1 MSGKSSSEDLKRICL
16 ICGCHTN
23 QTINIYEPRSGP
35 NIIELIQ
42 AKFKFQPINEDKY
55 LCFSC
60 NNWLINWHSLQCVNS
75 NEEESAE
82 SSSSGNFRNQLNNGG
97 ASISKERM
105 LKMKKR
111 NGFYFSKRS
120 RKRSVVRAPCK
131 LCGTSAVFLGRKV
144 AEEKPLHCN
153 KCQRILKWRSEYL
166 KTLLTE
172 SKTDEDVEEVVEEQ
186 PSPPS
191 TPAPQEEKT
200 PEPQNPPTN
209 NNLVSSYTYVRYQR
223 PLIDGKVVSMLRRCG
238 TTLTREKEDN
248 QKPQIMSPRKKQKQV
263 WTRQV
268 DENEIVIDFNL
279 AITEVL
285 GSLDQLS
292 SDAEETD
299 NDSGI
304 DGDFD
309 NTEDAINID
318 EIRRKLPKGL
328 SVSVT
333 SA

>member
-1 MSGKSSSEDLKRICL
+1 
-16 ICGCHTN
+16 
-23 QTINIYEPRSGP
+23 
-35 NIIELIQ
+35 
-42 AKFKFQPINEDKY
+42 
-55 LCFSC
+55 
-60 NNWLINWHSLQCVNS
+60 
-75 NEEESAE
+75 
-82 SSSSGNFRNQLNNGG
+82 
-97 ASISKERM
+97 
-105 LKMKKR
+105 MKK
-111 NGFYFSKRS
+111 
-120 RKRSVVRAPCK
+120 A
-131 LCGTSAVFLGRKV
+131 

-172 SKTDEDVEEVVEEQ
+172 KKTAEEVEEVVQ
-186 PSPPS
+186 KPPSSPPS
-191 TPAPQEEKT
+191 TPPRAKS
-200 PEPQNPPTN
+200 PEPQNPPAIN
-209 NNLVSSYTYVRYQR
+209 NTLVTSYTYVRYQR

-292 SDAEETD
+292 SDVEETD

-309 NTEDAINID
+309 SEDAINID

>member
-1 MSGKSSSEDLKRICL
+1 
-16 ICGCHTN
+16 
-23 QTINIYEPRSGP
+23 
-35 NIIELIQ
+35 
-42 AKFKFQPINEDKY
+42 
-55 LCFSC
+55 
-60 NNWLINWHSLQCVNS
+60 
-75 NEEESAE
+75 
-82 SSSSGNFRNQLNNGG
+82 
-97 ASISKERM
+97 
-105 LKMKKR
+105 MKKR

-120 RKRSVVRAPCK
+120 RKRTVIRAACK
-131 LCGTSAVFLGRKV
+131 LCGTSAVFLGSRRMKKA

-166 KTLLTE
+166 KTLLTTAE
-172 SKTDEDVEEVVEEQ
+172 SKEEEEGA

-191 TPAPQEEKT
+191 ASIPPRAKT
-200 PEPQNPPTN
+200 PEPQNPPA

-248 QKPQIMSPRKKQKQV
+248 QKPQIMSPRKKQRQV

-279 AITEVL
+279 AITEVI

-292 SDAEETD
+292 SDVEETD

-309 NTEDAINID
+309 HSEDAINID

>member
-1 MSGKSSSEDLKRICL
+1 
-16 ICGCHTN
+16 
-23 QTINIYEPRSGP
+23 
-35 NIIELIQ
+35 
-42 AKFKFQPINEDKY
+42 
-55 LCFSC
+55 
-60 NNWLINWHSLQCVNS
+60 
-75 NEEESAE
+75 
-82 SSSSGNFRNQLNNGG
+82 
-97 ASISKERM
+97 M

-120 RKRSVVRAPCK
+120 RKRSVVRAACK
-131 LCGTSAVFLGRKV
+131 LCGTSAVFLGRKRV
-144 AEEKPLHCN
+144 NVNTAAEEKPLHCN

-166 KTLLTE
+166 KSLLTE
-172 SKTDEDVEEVVEEQ
+172 ERPPPSKPVEEQ
-186 PSPPS
+186 P
-191 TPAPQEEKT
+191 
-200 PEPQNPPTN
+200 QNPPAS
-209 NNLVSSYTYVRYQR
+209 NLVSSYTYVRYQR

-279 AITEVL
+279 AITEVI
-285 GSLDQLS
+285 GSGWISPDE
-292 SDAEETD
+292 EETD
-299 NDSGI
+299 TDSGI

-309 NTEDAINID
+309 HTEDTLNIE